1 MCQISFIARLSLRC
15 QTECALESALRL
27 CTDRLR
33 LRRAVFEQDD
43 VRDRLDAITLGEVLF
58 LVVVDLHELEVA
70 LLSGAL
76 EHGRDRV
83 ARSAPVGPEVD
94 EHGSGRSQDLL
105 LKRGV
110 GDMVA
115 QWVAFLSRVDKP
127 RIGSGPDWPPS

>member
-1 MCQISFIARLSLRC
+1 MYQMSFIGQPFLRC

-27 CTDRLR
+27 GTDRLR

-70 LLSGAL
+70 LLSDAR
-76 EHGRDRV
+76 EHWCDRV

-94 EHGSGRSQDLL
+94 EDGSGRSQDIL

-115 QWVAFLSRVDKP
+115 QW
-127 RIGSGPDWPPS
+127 WPSFQEWTRRG